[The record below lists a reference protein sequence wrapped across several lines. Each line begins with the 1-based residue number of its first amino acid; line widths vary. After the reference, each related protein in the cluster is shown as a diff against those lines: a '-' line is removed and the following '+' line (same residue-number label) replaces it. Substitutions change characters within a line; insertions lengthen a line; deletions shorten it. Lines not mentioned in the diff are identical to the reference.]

1 MTSAFQPLD
10 REVFTQYKKE
20 FKRLNNGK
28 KGGLCR
34 KLWDSVNA
42 IHIASDPMYIK
53 ASWERSN
60 LFASDPGL
68 RAS

>member
-10 REVFTQYKKE
+10 REVFTQCKKE
-20 FKRLNNGK
+20 LKRLNSGK

-60 LFASDPGL
+60 LFTSDLGI